1 MESSLP
7 NDGCINKYKAIISS
21 FPKEKG
27 WDTRNYMYKYQGFW
41 YYESFAEGVMSAQEH
56 FKAQPNDIIVASCPK
71 TGTTWLKALTFAIV
85 TRGVFDDSTNPL
97 LKKVPHECVPFLE
110 LDLAKDSRDR
120 DSAIPLVATHVPYI
134 SLPKTIL
141 DSGCKI
147 VYVCRDPKDVFVS
160 LWYFV
165 AKQLISKNIEP
176 IPKEDAF
183 ELFCKGTAHYGP
195 YWDHVL
201 GYWKASV
208 EYPDKVLFLK
218 YEEMKKDPSFY
229 VKKLAQFM
237 GYPFSLEEEEK
248 GVMQKVTNM
257 CSFEN
262 LSNLEVNKSGG
273 HRENTTLAIPNHV
286 YFRNG
291 QAGDWVNH
299 LTPEMGAR
307 IDRIFEQKLSGSG
320 LTLTSLPDQD
330 A

>member
-1 MESSLP
+1 MNHSR
-7 NDGCINKYKAIISS
+7 
-21 FPKEKG
+21 KELCPL
-27 WDTRNYMYKYQGFW
+27 RNTSRLK
-41 YYESFAEGVMSAQEH
+41 
-56 FKAQPNDIIVASCPK
+56 PNDIIVASCPK

-85 TRGVFDDSTNPL
+85 TRGVFDNSTNPL

-110 LDLAKDSRDR
+110 LDLAKVSSDR
-120 DSAIPLVATHVPYI
+120 DSGIPLVATHVPYI

-183 ELFCKGTAHYGP
+183 ELFCKGTAHCGP
-195 YWDHVL
+195 YWDHVNEEIP
-201 GYWKASV
+201 K
-208 EYPDKVLFLK
+208 FLRQ
-218 YEEMKKDPSFY
+218 EIST
-229 VKKLAQFM
+229 VH

-248 GVMQKVTNM
+248 GVMQKVTNI

-262 LSNLEVNKSGG
+262 LSNLEVNKNGR

-291 QAGDWVNH
+291 QAGD
-299 LTPEMGAR
+299 
-307 IDRIFEQKLSGSG
+307 
-320 LTLTSLPDQD
+320 
-330 A
+330 